1 MIPTNSLRAT
11 QFDPATRSKIS
22 LGQTP
27 SIRAEALSHYFGSGE
42 LRKQVLFENHL
53 TVYPGEI
60 IIMTGPSGSG
70 KTTLLTLLGALRSV
84 QQGNLE
90 VLGQPLDGASP
101 KAMEQFRRQVG
112 FIFQAHNLFDSLNAT
127 QNVRMAIELCYPHRS
142 AHEQTLAAEE
152 ILRAVGLENRLHH
165 RPKQLSGGQKQ
176 RVAIARGLVH
186 QPRLV
191 LADEPTAAL
200 SDHEV
205 AALFRAIARLKARG
219 VAIVYTTHKMD
230 EVFRLADRIS
240 VLRDGRLISTA
251 PANELDPSKL
261 ISLMVG
267 REMADVFP
275 MRSLP
280 TDEILLDVSGLTREP
295 AYRDVSFQVRRGEV
309 VALAG
314 LMGAG
319 RTEVVSAV
327 YGLQPATRG
336 VITFKGRPLV
346 VRSPQDALSA
356 GIGMVTEDRKGL
368 GLIPAL
374 GVNQNITLTALR
386 TLCRGQLI
394 DHRAEAVTVGARLE
408 ELAVKASRPSQPIA
422 QLSGGNQ
429 QKALLA
435 RCLLGDPDLIIL
447 DEPTRGIDIG
457 AKAEI
462 YALIQKLAQAGKGV
476 LLVSSELPEVLSL
489 AHRIVVL
496 RRGSVATTL
505 DATETDQETVLRH
518 AMPL

>member
-1 MIPTNSLRAT
+1 MLRA
-11 QFDPATRSKIS
+11 
-22 LGQTP
+22 L
-27 SIRAEALSHYFGSGE
+27 E
-42 LRKQVLFENHL
+42 LRKDFGGL
-53 TVYPGEI
+53 TVLHPTSVDFRPGEVHAL
-60 IIMTGPSGSG
+60 MGENGAG
-70 KTTLLTLLGALRSV
+70 KSTLMKVLAGLYRPDGGHVEWRGAHADFASPHDALVAGIAMIHQELMPIPDLTIAENITLGAEPCGRF
-84 QQGNLE
+84 GRI
-90 VLGQPLDGASP
+90 D
-101 KAMEQFRRQVG
+101 R
-112 FIFQAHNLFDSLNAT
+112 
-127 QNVRMAIELCYPHRS
+127 
-142 AHEQTLAAEE
+142 AAQL
-152 ILRAVGLENRLHH
+152 LRAKELLQELESEIDPSRLM
-165 RPKQLSGGQKQ
+165 RTLT
-176 RVAIARGLVH
+176 VAQTQVVEIAKALGRQADVILM
-186 QPRLV
+186 
-191 LADEPTAAL
+191 DEPTAAL

-251 PANELDPSKL
+251 PANELDPAKL

-275 MRSLP
+275 KRSLP
-280 TDEILLDVSGLTREP
+280 TEEILLEVSGLTREP
-295 AYRDVSFQVRRGEV
+295 AYRDVSFQVHRGEV

-327 YGLQPATRG
+327 YGLQPASRG
-336 VITFKGRPLV
+336 VIRFKGKPLS
-346 VRSPQDALSA
+346 VRSPQDALAA

-374 GVNQNITLTALR
+374 GVDQNITLTALR
-386 TLCRGQLI
+386 SLSRGQLI
-394 DHRAEAVTVGARLE
+394 DHRTVAAVVGAKIE
-408 ELAVKASRPSQPIA
+408 EFAIKASRASQPIA

-462 YALIQKLAQAGKGV
+462 YALIQKLARAGKGV

-496 RRGSVATTL
+496 RRGSVAATL

>member
-1 MIPTNSLRAT
+1 MLRA
-11 QFDPATRSKIS
+11 
-22 LGQTP
+22 L
-27 SIRAEALSHYFGSGE
+27 E
-42 LRKQVLFENHL
+42 LRKDFGGL
-53 TVYPGEI
+53 TVLHPTSVDFRPGEVHAL
-60 IIMTGPSGSG
+60 MGENGAG
-70 KTTLLTLLGALRSV
+70 KSTLMKVLAGLYRPDAGHVEWRGARV
-84 QQGNLE
+84 
-90 VLGQPLDGASP
+90 VFASP
-101 KAMEQFRRQVG
+101 HDALVAGIAMIHQ
-112 FIFQAHNLFDSLNAT
+112 
-127 QNVRMAIELCYPHRS
+127 ELMPIPDLTVAENITLGTEPCGRFGRIDRS
-142 AHEQTLAAEE
+142 AQL
-152 ILRAVGLENRLHH
+152 LRAQELLQELESEIDSSRLM
-165 RPKQLSGGQKQ
+165 RTLT
-176 RVAIARGLVH
+176 VAQTQVVEIAKALGRQADVILM
-186 QPRLV
+186 
-191 LADEPTAAL
+191 DEPTAAL

-240 VLRDGRLISTA
+240 VLRDGRLVATA
-251 PANELDPSKL
+251 PATELDPAKL

-275 MRSLP
+275 PRNLP
-280 TDEILLDVSGLTREP
+280 TDEILLEVTGLTREP

-327 YGLQPATRG
+327 YGLQPASRG

-374 GVNQNITLTALR
+374 GVDQNITLTALR
-386 TLCRGQLI
+386 SLCRGQFI
-394 DHRAEAVTVGARLE
+394 DHRAEAATVGAKVE
-408 ELAVKASRPSQPIA
+408 EFAIKTNRPSQPIA

-435 RCLLGDPDLIIL
+435 RCLLGNPDLIIL

-462 YALIQKLAQAGKGV
+462 YALIQQLARAGKAV

-496 RRGSVATTL
+496 RRGSVAATL
-505 DATETDQETVLRH
+505 DAAQTDQETVLRH

>member
-1 MIPTNSLRAT
+1 MIHQELMPIPDLTVAENITLGAEPCGRLGRIDRAAQSRRAT
-11 QFDPATRSKIS
+11 ELLSELEADIDPSRLMRT
-22 LGQTP
+22 
-27 SIRAEALSHYFGSGE
+27 
-42 LRKQVLFENHL
+42 L
-53 TVYPGEI
+53 TVAQTQVVEI
-60 IIMTGPSGSG
+60 A
-70 KTTLLTLLGALRSV
+70 KALGR
-84 QQGNLE
+84 
-90 VLGQPLDGASP
+90 
-101 KAMEQFRRQVG
+101 
-112 FIFQAHNLFDSLNAT
+112 NAD
-127 QNVRMAIELCYPHRS
+127 V
-142 AHEQTLAAEE
+142 
-152 ILRAVGLENRLHH
+152 ILM
-165 RPKQLSGGQKQ
+165 
-176 RVAIARGLVH
+176 
-186 QPRLV
+186 
-191 LADEPTAAL
+191 DEPTAAL

-240 VLRDGRLISTA
+240 VLRDGRLIESSLA
-251 PANELDPSKL
+251 DAFDPAKL
-261 ISLMVG
+261 IRLMVG
-267 REMADVFP
+267 RELSDVFP
-275 MRSLP
+275 TRQTP
-280 TDEILLDVSGLTREP
+280 TDEILLEVSGLTREP
-295 AYRDVSFQVRRGEV
+295 AYRDVSFTVRRGEV

-319 RTEVVSAV
+319 RTEVVSAL
-327 YGLQPATRG
+327 YGLQPATSG
-336 VITFKGRPLV
+336 VITLKGRQLNIRRPL
-346 VRSPQDALSA
+346 DALDA

-374 GVNQNITLTALR
+374 GVGQNITLSALR
-386 TLCRGQLI
+386 NFSKGQLLDHSAEDAAI
-394 DHRAEAVTVGARLE
+394 DTQMTEFS
-408 ELAVKASRPSQPIA
+408 VKASGPTQPIA

-462 YALIQKLAQAGKGV
+462 YALIQQLARAGKAV

-496 RRGSVATTL
+496 RRGSVAVTL
-505 DATETDQETVLRH
+505 DATTTDQETVLRH

>member
-1 MIPTNSLRAT
+1 MR
-11 QFDPATRSKIS
+11 Q
-22 LGQTP
+22 
-27 SIRAEALSHYFGSGE
+27 
-42 LRKQVLFENHL
+42 L
-53 TVYPGEI
+53 TVAQTQVVEI
-60 IIMTGPSGSG
+60 AKALGRQADIILM
-70 KTTLLTLLGALRSV
+70 
-84 QQGNLE
+84 
-90 VLGQPLDGASP
+90 
-101 KAMEQFRRQVG
+101 
-112 FIFQAHNLFDSLNAT
+112 
-127 QNVRMAIELCYPHRS
+127 
-142 AHEQTLAAEE
+142 
-152 ILRAVGLENRLHH
+152 
-165 RPKQLSGGQKQ
+165 
-176 RVAIARGLVH
+176 
-186 QPRLV
+186 
-191 LADEPTAAL
+191 DEPTAAL

-205 AALFRAIARLKARG
+205 AALFRAIARLKARD

-251 PANELDPSKL
+251 PANELDPAKL

-275 MRSLP
+275 PRSLP
-280 TDEILLDVSGLTREP
+280 TEEILLEVSGLTREP
-295 AYRDVSFQVRRGEV
+295 VYRDISFQVRRGEV

-319 RTEVVSAV
+319 RSEVVSAV
-327 YGLQPATRG
+327 YGLQPASSG

-346 VRSPQDALSA
+346 VRSPQDALAA

-374 GVNQNITLTALR
+374 GVDQNITLTALR

-394 DHRAEAVTVGARLE
+394 DHRAEAATVGASLE
-408 ELAVKASRPSQPIA
+408 EFAVKASRPSQPIA

-489 AHRIVVL
+489 AHRIVIL
-496 RRGSVATTL
+496 RRGSVAATL
-505 DATETDQETVLRH
+505 DAATTDQETVLRH

>member
-1 MIPTNSLRAT
+1 MLRA
-11 QFDPATRSKIS
+11 
-22 LGQTP
+22 L
-27 SIRAEALSHYFGSGE
+27 E
-42 LRKQVLFENHL
+42 LRKDFGGL
-53 TVYPGEI
+53 TVLHPTSVDFRPGEVHAL
-60 IIMTGPSGSG
+60 MGENGAG
-70 KTTLLTLLGALRSV
+70 KSTLMKALAGLYRPDAGRVEWRGARA
-84 QQGNLE
+84 
-90 VLGQPLDGASP
+90 DFASP
-101 KAMEQFRRQVG
+101 HDALVAGIAMIHQELMPIPDLTVAENITLGTEPCGNFGRIDRAAQLRRAKELLQELESEIDPSRLMRTLTVAQTQVVEIAKALGRQADV
-112 FIFQAHNLFDSLNAT
+112 
-127 QNVRMAIELCYPHRS
+127 
-142 AHEQTLAAEE
+142 
-152 ILRAVGLENRLHH
+152 ILM
-165 RPKQLSGGQKQ
+165 
-176 RVAIARGLVH
+176 
-186 QPRLV
+186 
-191 LADEPTAAL
+191 DEPTAAL

-205 AALFRAIARLKARG
+205 GALFRAIARLKARG

-240 VLRDGRLISTA
+240 VLRDGRLVATA
-251 PANELDPSKL
+251 PAGELNPAKL

-275 MRSLP
+275 KRSLP
-280 TDEILLDVSGLTREP
+280 KDEILLEITGLTREP

-327 YGLQPATRG
+327 YGLQPASRG

-374 GVNQNITLTALR
+374 GVDQNITLTALR
-386 TLCRGQLI
+386 SLCHGQLI
-394 DHRAEAVTVGARLE
+394 DHRAEAATAGAKIE
-408 ELAVKASRPSQPIA
+408 EFAVKAGRPSQPIA

-462 YALIQKLAQAGKGV
+462 YALIQTLAQAGKGV

-489 AHRIVVL
+489 AHRIIVL
-496 RRGSVATTL
+496 RRGSVAATL

-518 AMPL
+518 AMPS